1 MTLQHQ
7 RITVFAVSSVIVVLT
22 IVNLSMSIF
31 SKVLAWYNIIDVLV
45 LLPSLT
51 AAVLL
56 LRIFVRRFRRKRHLA
71 SRENRLSINNGYVY
85 PKKD

>member
-1 MTLQHQ
+1 MTLHGQ
-7 RITVFAVSSVIVVLT
+7 RVTVFTVSSMIVGFT
-22 IVNLSMSIF
+22 AMNLIRCIISSSF
-31 SKVLAWYNIIDVLV
+31 AWYNVIDVLV
-45 LLPSLT
+45 LLPSLL

-56 LRIFVRRFRRKRHLA
+56 VRIFVRRIRRKRHLA